1 MASPWNTLQVATL
14 AVATLTP
21 LTVAAVGFYF
31 ARAGQRLEHT
41 QWANQTVV
49 TRRLE
54 IFSQVAPWLNQLL
67 CFATF
72 VGRWKEIQP
81 GQAIGLK
88 RDLDETMYANRLL
101 FSDDLF
107 EAYRDFIAALF
118 AMYATTGADALL
130 RAPIDSKWGDR
141 RDLPWWEQPMENL
154 FSAGNASST
163 EEIQAA
169 YDQLAEQFREDL
181 FVTHEHKLTHAQSG
195 RPGS

>member
-107 EAYRDFIAALF
+107 EAYRNFIAALF

-141 RDLPWWEQPMENL
+141 RKLPWWEQPMENL

-169 YDQLAEQFREDL
+169 HDRLADEFRDDL
-181 FVTHEHKLTHAQSG
+181 FVTHEHKLTHAQ
-195 RPGS
+195 P